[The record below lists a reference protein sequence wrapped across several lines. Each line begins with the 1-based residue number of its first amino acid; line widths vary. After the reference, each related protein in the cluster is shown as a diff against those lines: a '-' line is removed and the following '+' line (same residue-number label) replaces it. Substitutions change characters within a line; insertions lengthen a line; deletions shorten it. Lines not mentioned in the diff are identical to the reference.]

1 MVLRIDRRFSQTRP
15 RYHENGKPCLEP
27 GFSCS
32 IGPGIADE
40 RTATSAKIASARAA
54 CDKYG
59 LMLQRDRPTFD
70 ASRDLLLESNPMAAK
85 TEAVSPAI
93 RDVHVITTGHVEQ
106 HKEHR
111 YGSSKPKLWWVLT
124 SRSWVRIPVNAYA
137 IEHRDGLV
145 LFDTGMDPTIVSDP
159 NYISSPIG
167 RFLLPKI
174 FRMHIGPDD
183 ALDNRLEAVNLSASD
198 VSKVILSHLHF
209 DHIGGIAQVP
219 QAELLVSQD
228 EWQQLADPQP
238 EREWILRDHI
248 ELPGAK
254 WRPIEFAPNRD
265 PLLASFG
272 GCYDVMGD
280 ESMILLPTP
289 GHTPGSMSLLVR
301 SKGLPP
307 LLFVGDL
314 TYELGLL
321 LTDQVPGIGDAKVL
335 RASFAK
341 VRGLIEALPDLVVL
355 PSHDSSVTETLGATL
370 RD

>member
-1 MVLRIDRRFSQTRP
+1 
-15 RYHENGKPCLEP
+15 
-27 GFSCS
+27 
-32 IGPGIADE
+32 
-40 RTATSAKIASARAA
+40 
-54 CDKYG
+54 
-59 LMLQRDRPTFD
+59 
-70 ASRDLLLESNPMAAK
+70 MAAK

-111 YGSSKPKLWWVLT
+111 YGSSRPKMWWVLT
-124 SRSWVRIPVNAYA
+124 SKSWVKIPINAYA

-145 LFDTGMDPTIVSDP
+145 LFDTGMNPAIVSDP
-159 NYISSPIG
+159 NYISSSIG

-174 FRMHIGPDD
+174 FRLHIGPDD
-183 ALDNRLEAVNLSASD
+183 ALDNRLETVSLSASD

-209 DHIGGIAQVP
+209 DHIGGIAHVP

-228 EWQQLADPQP
+228 EWRQLAGLHP
-238 EREWILRDHI
+238 ERDWVLREHI
-248 ELPGAK
+248 ELSGAN
-254 WRPIEFAPNRD
+254 WQPIEFAPTND
-265 PLLASFG
+265 PLLAPFG
-272 GCYDVMGD
+272 GYYDVMGD

-301 SKGLPP
+301 SRGLPP

-321 LTDQVPGIGDAKVL
+321 LNDQVPGIGDAKVL

-355 PSHDSSVTETLGATL
+355 PSHDPSATEMLGAAL
-370 RD
+370 SQ